1 MLNGPYQNSFFAY
14 YAQNVIVIKSWGF
27 FTGQIDISKFQL
39 LAITE
44 MITSVISIT
53 QNVCIKNFLYLK
65 IHSHML
71 F

>member
-1 MLNGPYQNSFFAY
+1 MLNGPYQNSFAY
-14 YAQNVIVIKSWGF
+14 YAQNIIKSCF

-44 MITSVISIT
+44 MITSVIGIT